1 MSDGI
6 KAAGIITSGVMC
18 GLLAIVGEIE
28 ESQALW
34 NLAYAFG
41 GVFGLFFGLPKF
53 AQGVSKLVK

>member
-6 KAAGIITSGVMC
+6 KVAGIVTSGFACMI
-18 GLLAIVGEIE
+18 LAIVGEIE

-34 NLAYAFG
+34 NLSYAFG

-53 AQGVSKLVK
+53 AQGVSKLMK